1 MPFFINFKI
10 PTLDT
15 EVKLKEVSF
24 KTFKTINKF
33 LINQNNNHINEFF
46 DEILMECLVEKDI
59 FYKLTNFDKFCALFL
74 LRCTSI
80 SPTIEY
86 TDKGINV
93 KKALLPFLN
102 KCLDFKTNFSKQIHL
117 DSYEIMLNLPDTL
130 FFNDIF
136 DAFYSCIHKVYIKN
150 SEIDFK
156 SVNKAGFIDN
166 LPAEVTSRIKE
177 YSDSI
182 KTDFSK
188 LVFDVLANESD
199 NKLTLS
205 PFDLSFFE
213 ILKALYTSNLKNI
226 FELQYILVSKLNY
239 SADYVDNSTLTENL
253 ILCNIYEQEMQKLK
267 EEQENIDKT
276 VPLNK

>member
-1 MPFFINFKI
+1 MLFFINFRV
-10 PTLDT
+10 PTLDI

-33 LINQNNNHINEFF
+33 LINQNNGHINEFF
-46 DEILMECLVEKDI
+46 DAILMECLVEKDI
-59 FYKLTNFDKFCALFL
+59 FHKLTNFDKFCALFL

-86 TDKGINV
+86 TDKGMNV
-93 KKALLPFLN
+93 KKPLLPFLN
-102 KCLDFKTNFSKQIHL
+102 KCLDFKTSFSKQIHV
-117 DSYEIMLNLPDTL
+117 DAYEILLNLPDTL

-136 DAFYSCIHKVYIKN
+136 DAFYSCIHKVHTKN
-150 SEIDFK
+150 GEIDFH
-156 SVNKAGFIDN
+156 SVNKVDFIDD
-166 LPAEVTSRIKE
+166 LSAEVISRIKD

-182 KTDFSK
+182 KADFSS
-188 LVFDVLANESD
+188 LIFDVIANESD

-213 ILKALYTSNLKNI
+213 VLKALYTSNLKNI

-239 SADYVDNSTLTENL
+239 SADYVDNNTLTENL
-253 ILCNIYEQEMQKLK
+253 ILCNIYEQEMLKLK